1 MAKDEEVKAFIEHHG
16 VKGMHWG
23 VRRKGQQKTSSDFK
37 KTEPLRKKPVSALT
51 NKQLKAVNERMNLE
65 TNYKKLN
72 PSTARKGKMAAA
84 EIIGT
89 VGLAVGA
96 YNLLKSPAGQAAI
109 NAGRKFLLKKS

>member
-23 VRRKGQQKTSSDFK
+23 VRRKNAGRTSSDYK
-37 KTEPLRKKPVSALT
+37 KSAPLRNRPVSSLT
-51 NKQLKAVNERMNLE
+51 NKQLKSVNERLNLE

-89 VGLAVGA
+89 VGIAVGA

-109 NAGRKFLLKKS
+109 NAGRKYLLRKQ